1 MVAVSDAVMP
11 NPFRLLVLP
20 GDGIGPQIISETLRV
35 VDWFSTY
42 LGVDFE
48 TQQDLVGGAS
58 IDVHGVP
65 VTDAVVAAARQSN
78 AILFGAVGGPKWDTL
93 PRSERPEMGIL
104 RLRQALDL
112 YANLRPA
119 VCFPE
124 LVGASSLRP
133 EIIDGTDILIVRE
146 STAGVYFGTPRGIE
160 TDSNGFRQATDTQ
173 AYNETEIARAC
184 RCAFEIARQR
194 NRKLCSVDKANVME
208 TGALWRQVASE
219 VGQEYPDVEL
229 SHMYADNCAMQ
240 LLRAPR
246 QFDVIVTDNLFG
258 DILSDEAAALCG
270 SLGLLPSATL
280 NRDDPWLPGKALY
293 EPIHGSAPDIS
304 DVTMANPIA
313 TILSFGMCLNYSM
326 NRPEAT
332 DLLNSAVARA
342 LAKGLRTAD
351 IASGADQAVS
361 GVQMTDEI
369 LSGLEELSGNLPVAV
384 YM

>member
-1 MVAVSDAVMP
+1 MDAVSDSSMTE
-11 NPFRLLVLP
+11 PFRLLVLP

-35 VDWFSTY
+35 VEWFSAY
-42 LGVDFE
+42 LGVEFE
-48 TQQDLVGGAS
+48 IHQDLVGGAS

-65 VTDAVVAAARQSN
+65 ITDAVVAQAKQSN
-78 AILFGAVGGPKWDTL
+78 AILFGAVGGPKWDDL
-93 PRSERPEMGIL
+93 PRARRPEMGIL

-133 EIIDGTDILIVRE
+133 EIINSTDILIVRE
-146 STAGVYFGTPRGIE
+146 STAGVYFGMPRGNE
-160 TDSNGFRQATDTQ
+160 TGSDGIRRAIDTQ

-194 NRKLCSVDKANVME
+194 KRKLCSVDKANVLE
-208 TGALWRQVASE
+208 TGALWRRVATE
-219 VGQEYPDVEL
+219 IGHEYPDVEL

-240 LLRAPR
+240 LLRNPR

-280 NRDDPWLPGKALY
+280 NRDEPGLPGKALY

-326 NRPEAT
+326 NNPEAT
-332 DLLNSAVARA
+332 NLLNRAVARA

-351 IASGADQAVS
+351 IASAGDQAVS
-361 GVQMTDEI
+361 GVKMADEI
-369 LSGLEELSGNLPVAV
+369 LSGLDELSQNMREVV
-384 YM
+384 

>member
-1 MVAVSDAVMP
+1 MVVAVSDSNMP
-11 NPFRLLVLP
+11 QSFKLLVLP

-35 VDWFSTY
+35 VDWFSAH

-48 TQQDLVGGAS
+48 IQQELVGGAS
-58 IDVHGVP
+58 IDAHQVP
-65 VTDAVVAAARQSN
+65 ITDAVVDAALQSN
-78 AILFGAVGGPKWDTL
+78 AVLFGAVGGPKWDGL
-93 PRSERPEMGIL
+93 PRALRPEMGIL

-124 LVGASSLRP
+124 LAGASSLRS
-133 EIIDGTDILIVRE
+133 EIIDSTDILIVRE
-146 STAGVYFGTPRGIE
+146 STAGVYFGTPRGIT
-160 TDSNGFRQATDTQ
+160 TDSQGFRQAIDTQ
-173 AYNETEIARAC
+173 AYTESEIARAC

-194 NRKLCSVDKANVME
+194 KRKVCSVDKANVME
-208 TGALWRQVASE
+208 TGVLWRQVAIE

-229 SHMYADNCAMQ
+229 HHMYADNCAMQ
-240 LLRAPR
+240 LLREPR

-280 NRDDPWLPGKALY
+280 NRVDPHLPGKALY
-293 EPIHGSAPDIS
+293 EPIHGSAPDIQE
-304 DVTMANPIA
+304 VQMANPIA

-326 NRPEAT
+326 NQPEASEMLGRSVT
-332 DLLNSAVARA
+332 RA

-351 IASGADQAVS
+351 IASAESQVVS
-361 GVQMTDEI
+361 GGQMTDEI
-369 LSGLEELSGNLPVAV
+369 LAGLTELSGG
-384 YM
+384 

>member
-1 MVAVSDAVMP
+1 MAAVSDRTISS
-11 NPFRLLVLP
+11 PFRLLVLP

-35 VDWFSTY
+35 VEWFSTY
-42 LGVDFE
+42 LGIDFE
-48 TQQDLVGGAS
+48 IQQNLVGGAS

-65 VTDAVVAAARQSN
+65 ITDAVVEMAKRSN
-78 AILFGAVGGPKWDTL
+78 AILFGAVGGPKWDAL
-93 PRSERPEMGIL
+93 PRSGRPEIGIL
-104 RLRQALDL
+104 RLRQELDL

-119 VCFPE
+119 VCFSE
-124 LVGASSLRP
+124 LAGASSLRP
-133 EIIDGTDILIVRE
+133 EIIEATDILIVRE

-160 TDSNGFRQATDTQ
+160 IDSNGFRQAIDTQ

-194 NRKLCSVDKANVME
+194 KSKLCSVDKANVME
-208 TGALWRQVASE
+208 TGALWRRVATE
-219 VGQEYPDVEL
+219 IGHEYPDVEL

-258 DILSDEAAALCG
+258 DILSDEAGALCG

-280 NRDDPWLPGKALY
+280 NRDEPWLPGKALY

-313 TILSFGMCLNYSM
+313 TILAFGMCLNYSM
-326 NRPEAT
+326 NRPGAT
-332 DLLNSAVARA
+332 DLLERAVARA

-351 IASGADQAVS
+351 IVSAGHQAIS

-369 LSGLEELSGNLPVAV
+369 LCGLDELSGHTQKAV
-384 YM
+384 